1 VMTRTT
7 LKALWFGGGGV
18 LATWFAVAPNT
29 AVGPVSPPHAVQAS
43 APRSFEEL
51 SVQSTRLRERRAAT
65 TPHEATRNPFRF
77 NTPKP
82 VTRAAAQR
90 NLEAVPQID
99 TPMPVTPPQ
108 PLLTLSGMAQK
119 SGKRT
124 AIITGAGQLYLVAEG
139 DTVAGLYTVV
149 QIDPEEVLLRDAAG
163 TEQRLRLP
171 R

>member
-1 VMTRTT
+1 MMTRTT

-29 AVGPVSPPHAVQAS
+29 AVGPVSPPHTVQAS
-43 APRSFEEL
+43 APKAFEEL
-51 SVQSTRLRERRAAT
+51 SVQATRLRERRAAT
-65 TPHEATRNPFRF
+65 TPHETTRNPFRF
-77 NTPKP
+77 NTPRP
-82 VTRAAAQR
+82 VTPPAAQR

-99 TPMPVTPPQ
+99 APAPVAPPQ

-119 SGKRT
+119 SGRRT
-124 AIITGAGQLYLVAEG
+124 AIITGGGQLYLVAEG

-149 QIDPEEVLLRDAAG
+149 QIEPEAVLLRDAAG
-163 TEQRLRLP
+163 TEQRLLLP